1 MGFVISVYQANEV
14 MMAIGINV
22 ILNIFAMETKK
33 LRSTIDFT
41 TCAGVLLVGL
51 VFLEML
57 FGFFFPGIK
66 FINIVYACLLVSL
79 GAFILVFTS
88 FSILKLHFVDY
99 WPSNN

>member
-22 ILNIFAMETKK
+22 ILIIFAMETK
-33 LRSTIDFT
+33 IDFT
-41 TCAGVLLVGL
+41 TCVGVLLVGL

>member
-22 ILNIFAMETKK
+22 ILIIFAMETK
-33 LRSTIDFT
+33 IDFT
-41 TCAGVLLVGL
+41 TCVGVLLVGL

-99 WPSNN
+99 WQFQ

>member
-22 ILNIFAMETKK
+22 ILIIFAMETK
-33 LRSTIDFT
+33 IDFT
-41 TCAGVLLVGL
+41 TCVGVLLVGL

-99 WPSNN
+99 WQFQY

>member
-22 ILNIFAMETKK
+22 ILIIFAMETK
-33 LRSTIDFT
+33 IDFT
-41 TCAGVLLVGL
+41 TCVGVLLVGL

-99 WPSNN
+99 WQFHN